1 MKQTLLLVVLLFTAA
16 SAPCQTNTGLVPG
29 DPTYQQQFDSESG
42 NHSCM
47 TSHRSSHRL
56 RPAVEVRVR
65 RSAGDTIQRSSL
77 ALQRKGHSWS
87 RPSNAL

>member
-42 NHSCM
+42 NHANQ
-47 TSHRSSHRL
+47 R
-56 RPAVEVRVR
+56 EVLNKLQSR
-65 RSAGDTIQRSSL
+65 IQDNHGTEGG
-77 ALQRKGHSWS
+77 A
-87 RPSNAL
+87 N